1 MTTKIRYVY
10 NSYLE
15 SCGCCSN
22 SESYIEMWTA
32 ELRGWEEH
40 YCYEL
45 CSNEEELREYLK
57 ETFPALEDYE
67 IVDDCEWF

>member
-10 NSYLE
+10 SSWTE

-22 SESYIEMWTA
+22 SASYIEMWTA

-40 YCYEL
+40 DCYAL
-45 CSNEEELREYLK
+45 CSNDFRL
-57 ETFPALEDYE
+57 DE
-67 IVDDCEWF
+67 I